1 MKKKLVI
8 SLGSNLGNRYAYI
21 RQAITHIN
29 RELEGICQVAHFY
42 ETPPWGDENQATFIN
57 TAASIETSISL
68 EQCLTVLQNIEK
80 RMGRVKTKKWG
91 PRSIDLDILFY
102 GNETIKLNHL
112 EVPHKHLH
120 ERSFVLVPLC
130 DILPDFVH
138 PILNRP
144 IADLYSEIDNDTT
157 RIF

>member
-21 RQAITHIN
+21 RQALAHIN
-29 RELEGICQVAHFY
+29 ERLDGICQVAHFY

-57 TAASIETSISL
+57 TAASIETSASL
-68 EQCLTVLQNIEK
+68 GTCLTVLQDIEK
-80 RMGRVKTKKWG
+80 NMGRVKTKKWG

-102 GNETIKLNHL
+102 GDEIIKLDYL

-120 ERSFVLVPLC
+120 ERSFVLVPLH

-138 PILNRP
+138 PVFNSP
-144 IADLYSEIDNDTT
+144 ITELFSKIENDTT
-157 RIF
+157 RIC